1 MMKFKLFGTE
11 IYLSFLFMA
20 AITVMLATDK
30 TGYMLPALFAIFLHE
45 AAHLFMM
52 WLLECAPK
60 RIKLIP
66 ASVQISTSLSKR
78 YKNDVLIALSGPCA
92 NIVVFATLYFNYLAY
107 KNEATLYFALLN
119 LVIGVFNLLPVKG
132 LDGGTVL
139 YSILCKYTDVNKA
152 CLIMRLI
159 TIILAISV
167 ISVAVLL
174 TVKDKL
180 NISLY
185 IMGIYLLIMSLI
197 KL

>member
-1 MMKFKLFGTE
+1 MKFKLFGTE

-107 KNEATLYFALLN
+107 KNEVTLYFALLN